1 MKQVVVVI
9 PIYKEQLTQFEQVSL
24 TQAKRV
30 LGRYDICFM
39 APERMRA
46 FLEERGARAEYWP
59 DACFDNRLGYSKL
72 LLTPEF
78 YEHFADYEYLLIYQ
92 LDAFVF
98 SDQLEAFCAMGYDYI
113 GAPMPYWFGWPYGWN
128 HVGNGGLSLR
138 KIPSCIHVTR
148 NRASI
153 YKKTQAK
160 SILEVSEDR
169 FFTYCGWDK
178 QIDFA
183 TPSTQIAT
191 DFAVEFEFS
200 ECYRRI
206 SKGWLPFGC
215 HGWSKTLHFAR
226 WERHIRAA
234 GYAFE
239 DDVIRAVRR
248 KGRGAR
254 KRIYEDGIIS
264 TLIENMKRSGNRAVA
279 KDFSWMDG
287 AILWGNGIVGERAQS
302 LFEFLGFHAA
312 YIFDRGDPAAQPV
325 PAVLHA
331 KRHKILVTSERY
343 YDEIAA
349 ELASLGLRE
358 NVDFFRYH
366 AIERKIA
373 AKIAEEKYHGKRFAW
388 L

>member
-160 SILEVSEDR
+160 SI
-169 FFTYCGWDK
+169 G
-178 QIDFA
+178 
-183 TPSTQIAT
+183 
-191 DFAVEFEFS
+191 
-200 ECYRRI
+200 
-206 SKGWLPFGC
+206 
-215 HGWSKTLHFAR
+215 
-226 WERHIRAA
+226 
-234 GYAFE
+234 
-239 DDVIRAVRR
+239 
-248 KGRGAR
+248 
-254 KRIYEDGIIS
+254 
-264 TLIENMKRSGNRAVA
+264 
-279 KDFSWMDG
+279 
-287 AILWGNGIVGERAQS
+287 
-302 LFEFLGFHAA
+302 
-312 YIFDRGDPAAQPV
+312 
-325 PAVLHA
+325 
-331 KRHKILVTSERY
+331 
-343 YDEIAA
+343 
-349 ELASLGLRE
+349 
-358 NVDFFRYH
+358 
-366 AIERKIA
+366 
-373 AKIAEEKYHGKRFAW
+373 
-388 L
+388 